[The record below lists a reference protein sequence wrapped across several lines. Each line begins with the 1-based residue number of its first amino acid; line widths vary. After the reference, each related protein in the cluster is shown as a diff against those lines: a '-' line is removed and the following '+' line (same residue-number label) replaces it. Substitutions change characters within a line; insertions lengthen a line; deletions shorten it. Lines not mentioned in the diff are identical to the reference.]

1 LPEIR
6 GKCRAVW
13 LFDGKKK
20 RLSLGKKLP
29 VSHCGGVKLRK
40 IRIRVC
46 DYLGLFSIPVGKK
59 QERLVLVRP
68 VPVKPKEVPDLSR
81 FVASVTRPKAGG
93 GYSENHDLRLYRPGD
108 SLRQIHWKLS
118 AKSGKLMVREP
129 LEPVSNAALLTMSL
143 SGTGT
148 ELDEKLGQLLWMSR
162 YLAQQQI
169 KHRIF
174 CATGSGMEQ
183 LFVTN
188 ETEAMEAVDRLLQ
201 CAVLKESTQIVYPK
215 AVWRYH
221 IGGDGY
227 V

>member
-1 LPEIR
+1 
-6 GKCRAVW
+6 
-13 LFDGKKK
+13 
-20 RLSLGKKLP
+20 
-29 VSHCGGVKLRK
+29 
-40 IRIRVC
+40 
-46 DYLGLFSIPVGKK
+46 
-59 QERLVLVRP
+59 
-68 VPVKPKEVPDLSR
+68 
-81 FVASVTRPKAGG
+81 
-93 GYSENHDLRLYRPGD
+93 
-108 SLRQIHWKLS
+108 
-118 AKSGKLMVREP
+118 MREP